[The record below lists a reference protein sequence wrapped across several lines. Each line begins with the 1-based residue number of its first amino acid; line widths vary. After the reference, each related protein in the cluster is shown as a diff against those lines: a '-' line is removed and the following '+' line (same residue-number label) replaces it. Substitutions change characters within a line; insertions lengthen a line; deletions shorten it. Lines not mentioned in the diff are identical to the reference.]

1 MPILDFRE
9 IPRAD
14 IASGEQD
21 CFELFARDFLSV
33 FGYAIASGP
42 DRGPDGGKDIIAL
55 ETRAGVAGET
65 IIRWLVSCKHKAH
78 SGNSVTVDDERDIV
92 DRVKANR
99 CQGFIGFYSTLPSS
113 PLAKKLEGLRSES
126 GIEFQLFD
134 RELIESNLL
143 TATNGF
149 NLAKRYFKIS
159 FSKWSPENPE
169 PADLFEDQDSLFCE
183 YCGNDLLK
191 PKTGIVVVWTR
202 YDKKSWIEEEITDV
216 YWCCKG
222 ECDKTLR
229 ARQRQANHLDRWQ
242 DIPDLCIPT
251 LYLRRIASLMDQFHR
266 GVRFRDEALEKMKEL
281 LITLFPFVCR
291 DQTAKEND
299 RVALLFTLP

>member
-42 DRGPDGGKDIIAL
+42 ARGPDGGKDIIAL

-159 FSKWSPENPE
+159 FSKWKTPSPRIC
-169 PADLFEDQDSLFCE
+169 LRI
-183 YCGNDLLK
+183 
-191 PKTGIVVVWTR
+191 KTVYSASIVET
-202 YDKKSWIEEEITDV
+202 T
-216 YWCCKG
+216 C
-222 ECDKTLR
+222 
-229 ARQRQANHLDRWQ
+229 
-242 DIPDLCIPT
+242 
-251 LYLRRIASLMDQFHR
+251 
-266 GVRFRDEALEKMKEL
+266 
-281 LITLFPFVCR
+281 
-291 DQTAKEND
+291 
-299 RVALLFTLP
+299 